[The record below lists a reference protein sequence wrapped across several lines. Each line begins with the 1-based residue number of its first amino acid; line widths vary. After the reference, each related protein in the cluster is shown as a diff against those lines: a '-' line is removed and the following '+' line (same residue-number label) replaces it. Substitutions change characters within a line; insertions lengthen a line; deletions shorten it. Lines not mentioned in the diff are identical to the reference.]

1 LSVSVVVNPS
11 PTIPYSSTRITVFRE
26 LLDHLRSYVKSVLED
41 PKNIEVVVQELL
53 KDQNALKLLY
63 RASKEVRKISWSDW
77 LEALKSF
84 YALSERF
91 KDVGI
96 DVKDAFDIIA
106 EHDMWKLQQ
115 IRKNFDKY
123 ADMFF
128 DFSVNY
134 PEDANRY
141 IIVYMS
147 VFLLLIA
154 TIEARSLEKLRALGE
169 ELNRFAEELELYTL
183 TFMIGM
189 DESWE
194 KELDIVATARTPEE
208 LRREIE

>member
-1 LSVSVVVNPS
+1 
-11 PTIPYSSTRITVFRE
+11 
-26 LLDHLRSYVKSVLED
+26 
-41 PKNIEVVVQELL
+41 
-53 KDQNALKLLY
+53 
-63 RASKEVRKISWSDW
+63 
-77 LEALKSF
+77 
-84 YALSERF
+84 
-91 KDVGI
+91 
-96 DVKDAFDIIA
+96 
-106 EHDMWKLQQ
+106 
-115 IRKNFDKY
+115 
-123 ADMFF
+123 
-128 DFSVNY
+128 VNY

-154 TIEARSLEKLRALGE
+154 TIEAKSLEKLRALGE